1 MTAEFLDWPVPS
13 SPLAEVEYSQQATR
27 FSVWSPKAEQ
37 VKVNL
42 YRRGEGGVP
51 FESYP
56 MHLQV
61 DGTWTVAV
69 SGNLNGVFYTFQ
81 VQTAGKWKSE
91 TPGIFAKA
99 VGVNGKRA
107 QVLDL
112 KETNPEGW
120 ERDARPVLRSF
131 SDVVLYEMHY
141 RDFSMDKESGISHKG
156 KFLALAEQGTKNAEG
171 LATGLEHLKELGVNH
186 VCLLP
191 SYDYG
196 SVDEAR
202 LQMPQYNWGYD
213 PVNYNVPE
221 GSYSTNPEEP
231 AVRIKEFKQMVM
243 ALHQAGIRVVMDVVY
258 NHVLDAGTS
267 AFELTAP
274 GYFFRKHADGTY
286 ANGSGC
292 GNETA
297 SERPM
302 MRKFILESVL
312 YWIKE
317 YHVDGFRFDL
327 MGIHDVETMN
337 AIRKAVDQLDPSIFL
352 YGEGWA
358 ANKPAFP
365 LELLAMKGRM
375 VQMPGI
381 AAFGDEMRDAL
392 RGAWNNNK
400 KGAFLTGVSG
410 HEKNVKFGL
419 MGAIQDWA
427 AAPTQMISYVSCH
440 DDMCIADRIKAT
452 TQRASKEERIR
463 LQKLALTAVL
473 VSQGVPLI
481 WCGDEL
487 LRDKKGVHNSYNS
500 PDSVNAIAW
509 KLKTEHID
517 LFHYIRELISL
528 RKHHVAFH
536 MGKAELVKKHME
548 FLPVKTKN
556 VVAFLLH
563 GQAVG
568 DTWNEIIVVLNSCKQ
583 TVKVR
588 VSQGTYTIAIKGG
601 ELKESGLGVFKG
613 HLLAIPPQSAMMI
626 YR

>member
-81 VQTAGKWKSE
+81 VQTAGKWKPE

-120 ERDARPVLRSF
+120 DRDARPVLRSF

-171 LATGLEHLKELGVNH
+171 LATGLGHLKELGVNH

-375 VQMPGI
+375 AQMPGI

-588 VSQGTYTIAIKGG
+588 VPQGTYTIAIKGG
-601 ELKESGLGVFKG
+601 ELKESGLGVFRG